1 MPRYKSILN
10 TASFIVF
17 GSVLVVISLAPM
29 DLTPTLRM
37 PPDFLFCFIFVFL
50 VRDPQN
56 VPVLSVI
63 FVSLLADFLWFRPI
77 GLTTLIILLA
87 SEILRW
93 IITTREQISLPEEF
107 IYITLILSITTL
119 CQELV
124 KFFTTIPSLSLEYIL
139 NYVLFTLILY
149 LLIIILIKVITTVRS
164 I

>member
-17 GSVLVVISLAPM
+17 GSVLVVILLAPM

-87 SEILRW
+87 SKRH
-93 IITTREQISLPEEF
+93 
-107 IYITLILSITTL
+107 
-119 CQELV
+119 C
-124 KFFTTIPSLSLEYIL
+124 
-139 NYVLFTLILY
+139 LY
-149 LLIIILIKVITTVRS
+149 LRFERFYSNTGFGRLCFMD
-164 I
+164 